1 MIIQTTIPIPGNK
14 KKIYFEVSIRH
25 DGNDGGIIDIGL
37 SKRMMFSQESSGLNQ
52 HSYVYISDGTIEYG
66 KMKQEN
72 TKKYGQEDVVGCY
85 ADLEKQIFYFTKN
98 GLVVNEPIG
107 YNYSDILSPPQLLYP
122 TIVLSAEGSR
132 VQTNFGEKR
141 FMFNVKGKLIYF
153 IFP

>member
-98 GLVVNEPIG
+98 GLVVNSLGCFLRRRNLYHKMIFL
-107 YNYSDILSPPQLLYP
+107 YIVKLLQSY
-122 TIVLSAEGSR
+122 T
-132 VQTNFGEKR
+132 
-141 FMFNVKGKLIYF
+141 
-153 IFP
+153 